1 IVVYV
6 VDSARATNPTTFMS
20 NMLYACSILYRTKLP
35 FIVAFNK
42 ADIVSPAFARSWM
55 RDFER
60 FDQALEENRSS
71 YMNDLSRSLSLVLEE
86 FYTDL
91 KTVSVSSATGEGMDE
106 FMKAVGECV
115 EQYKKEYVPMY
126 TRVLVEKS
134 KLDEQEKQ
142 RKMSEVSD
150 KMEVLSVHP
159 TLDPPIRERI
169 HIGGVEQEN
178 AEDAN
183 VLHLVDCYKL
193 VTWVIKHFIREVD
206 HCLRPGFCIPTPPHA
221 VFVILSPSE
230 FHCTPYSFITSASVL
245 LGRADGAPTVVEA
258 VQFHGIRITKND
270 ALVKEVS
277 ELYRSS
283 TLDELVHNSH
293 LAAKH
298 LQEVGLMDSAVPL
311 IDVAPSNNGYIVN
324 FVVKEPKAFSLGLKA
339 GISTNG
345 DADMSLNAGKQSVG
359 GRGEAISSSYT
370 YTVKGDHSFNLS
382 FAKPFLGWQKYS
394 NVSATLF
401 RAISYLPWNHSN
413 CEENAIIFGYNG
425 RITKNILHQIKFNT
439 LWRTLRATDDAA
451 FLVREHAG
459 HTTKFSLENAVGF
472 DTRDRPILASKG
484 ILARLTQEYAGPFG
498 DSSFIRHQLD
508 LQAAAPLPFGF
519 ILSASAQ
526 LKNVKGLGDREIH
539 LLDRVYLGGQQDVR
553 GFGLNT
559 LGARSENSC
568 LGGGT
573 AACGVLHLYRPL
585 FPPQAG
591 VVQCL

>member
-1 IVVYV
+1 MG
-6 VDSARATNPTTFMS
+6 DKTFH
-20 NMLYACSILYRTKLP
+20 K
-35 FIVAFNK
+35 
-42 ADIVSPAFARSWM
+42 
-55 RDFER
+55 
-60 FDQALEENRSS
+60 
-71 YMNDLSRSLSLVLEE
+71 
-86 FYTDL
+86 
-91 KTVSVSSATGEGMDE
+91 
-106 FMKAVGECV
+106 
-115 EQYKKEYVPMY
+115 
-126 TRVLVEKS
+126 
-134 KLDEQEKQ
+134 
-142 RKMSEVSD
+142 
-150 KMEVLSVHP
+150 
-159 TLDPPIRERI
+159 
-169 HIGGVEQEN
+169 
-178 AEDAN
+178 
-183 VLHLVDCYKL
+183 
-193 VTWVIKHFIREVD
+193 
-206 HCLRPGFCIPTPPHA
+206 
-221 VFVILSPSE
+221 
-230 FHCTPYSFITSASVL
+230 ASVL
-245 LGRADGAPTVVEA
+245 LGRAGDAPTVVEA

-298 LQEVGLMDSAVPL
+298 FQEVGLMESAVPL
-311 IDVAPSNNGYIVN
+311 IDVAPSSNGYIVN
-324 FVVKEPKAFSLGLKA
+324 FVVKEPKAFTLGLKA

-345 DADMSLNAGKQSVG
+345 DADMSLNAGKHSVG
-359 GRGEAISSSYT
+359 GRGEAINSSYT
-370 YTVKGDHSFNLS
+370 YTVKGDHSFDLS

-394 NVSATLF
+394 NVTATLF

-459 HTTKFSLENAVGF
+459 HTTKFSIENAIGF
-472 DTRDRPILASKG
+472 DNRDRPILASKG
-484 ILARLTQEYAGPFG
+484 MLARLTQEYAGPFG
-498 DSSFIRHQLD
+498 DSSFIRHQVD

-585 FPPQAG
+585 FPPQMLFAHLFASAG
-591 VVQCL
+591 SVAPVRSRNVMRDLQEMQRVSIGLGVAFIFRNIFRLEINYVAPIKHCEGDSHSTGVHIGCGINFL